1 MDYREFCNIYIPL
14 SEQMYRVAYH
24 LLESQPDAEDAVQ
37 DLFIK
42 LWSNRDALDAVANP
56 HGYCITLIRNI
67 CIDRIRKASRTG
79 QAPLEENV
87 ASVDPPDRQ
96 TFAKEQIARVRQ
108 AMAKLPEQQRQIFE
122 MKVFEDLSY
131 EEMAE
136 ATGKSSVNLRVL
148 MTLARNRIKRQL

>member
-37 DLFIK
+37 DLYIK

-56 HGYCITLIRNI
+56 QGYCITLIRNI

-79 QAPLEENV
+79 QAPLEENA

-96 TFAKEQIARVRQ
+96 AFAKEQIARVRQ